1 MQADRGSRLD
11 RPAIRVLRVLVLMSC
26 AASLALPAGGVSAQP
41 APADVTT
48 LSPLTST
55 GVPVPNVGQPVKMY
69 TVAEIHQ
76 IGSEALAQ
84 RNEMENQQG
93 ELFNCYQRAYASRP
107 NTSRMVGFEDSVS
120 AARKVSIASSE
131 AERMTAAAAQAR
143 IDMAA
148 GKANQ
153 AQVEQAELDRQA
165 AVIAL
170 LNAQA
175 ELNEARYKAIDI
187 QNLAK
192 DRRPLA
198 EWESV
203 IRTNAAERAGRKNP
217 LVPKALEDLAFDGI
231 RIFLR
236 QDPKA
241 GRVLTVTGG
250 IKNNGT
256 ARVDIPALTLT
267 AVDQF
272 RYPLKVETVAMPG
285 KIDAGKTLAFNYDFN
300 PAPTGAASV
309 SVAFAAV
316 RGTPNLEPV
325 SLDPVCQGAAPPEL
339 NPRTMGG
346 GGGYAA
352 ANSRTQQLDD
362 PLTTQDA
369 NGNTIRATTGGQPT
383 TPMQR
388 LAP

>member
-1 MQADRGSRLD
+1 MQADRGYRLD
-11 RPAIRVLRVLVLMSC
+11 RPAIRTLRMLVLVSC
-26 AASLALPAGGVSAQP
+26 AASLTLPAGGVSAQP
-41 APADVTT
+41 SDVTT
-48 LSPLTST
+48 VSPLTSS

-76 IGSEALAQ
+76 MGSEALAE

-107 NTSRMVGFEDSVS
+107 NTTRMVGFEDSVT

-131 AERMTAAAAQAR
+131 AERATAAAAQAR
-143 IDMAA
+143 VDVAA
-148 GKANQ
+148 GRTNQ
-153 AQVEQAELDRQA
+153 AQVEQAELDRQK

-175 ELNEARYKAIDI
+175 ELTEARYKAIDI

-203 IRTNAAERAGRKNP
+203 IRTNASERTSRKNP
-217 LVPKALEDLAFDGI
+217 LVPKALESLALANI
-231 RIFLR
+231 RIFQR

-241 GRVLTVTGG
+241 GAVLTVQGV
-250 IKNNGT
+250 IQNNGT
-256 ARVDIPALTLT
+256 ARVDIPALTMT

-272 RYPLKVETVAMPG
+272 RYPLKSETVAMPG
-285 KIDAGKTLAFNYDFN
+285 KIDTGKTLAFNYDFR

-309 SVAFAAV
+309 SVGFAAI
-316 RGTPNLEPV
+316 RANTNLDPV
-325 SLDPVCQGAAPPEL
+325 SADPVCQGAAPPEL

-352 ANSRTQQLDD
+352 ANSRTQQLDE